1 MKKRLKVLL
10 ITLVVLAFMS
20 PNAWA
25 AETTASFVYRNIIV
39 LIPDGCAQS
48 VLTAAR
54 WYKKYAQEDD
64 EPLALDTMGTTGMV
78 KTYMA
83 NSVITGSA
91 AATTAFATGYKT
103 TVGFLSV
110 GPDPSKKPHLTGFD
124 SPIAPYAPIQSV
136 LEGAKKKEKAVGLIS
151 TSRITHAT
159 PAAYGCH
166 IDDREKENEIM
177 EHLVYQDIDVVF
189 GGGKRHLLPK
199 DKGGKRTD
207 GEDLLQVLLDRRY
220 RFVETAAEMG
230 AVKKGK
236 VWGLFSKSHMEA
248 DIDRAE
254 FAPEQPSLA
263 EMTEKAID
271 LLSQNEEGF
280 FLMVEGSQIDWAGH
294 ANDPIYMITDFLAF
308 DAAVKK
314 TMEYA
319 DKNHDTLILVFPDH
333 NAGALSI
340 GNKKSDFP
348 PEYTSIKVE
357 DLIYPLK
364 GMKITSFGLTKKLGS
379 VAKAT
384 VPSVKWAFGQ
394 WWGLEITDEDANTIL
409 SFPPRKGLFD
419 AYPISEFISN
429 HYTVFGWTTHG
440 HTGEDVPLWSYGP
453 NRPVGLFDNTELA
466 AIVASGFDFELVG
479 TGMWEEYPE
488 SVLDTTDMNANPVA
502 TINGAQFPVNK
513 DINNENGVVTDM
525 LGITVYA
532 PANGKVYIPKY

>member
-1 MKKRLKVLL
+1 MKRVLKG
-10 ITLVVLAFMS
+10 TLVVLVALAFMTPHVWASETKS
-20 PNAWA
+20 PLH
-25 AETTASFVYRNIIV
+25 YRNIIV

-48 VLTAAR
+48 VQTAAR
-54 WYKKYAQEDD
+54 WYKKYAQNDD
-64 EPLALDTMGTTGMV
+64 DPLALDIMGTTGMI

-83 NSVITGSA
+83 HSVITGSA
-91 AATTAFATGYKT
+91 AAATAFATGHKT

-110 GPDPSKKPHLTGFD
+110 GPDPAKKPNLTGFE

-136 LEGAKKKEKAVGLIS
+136 MEGAKKKGKTIGLIS

-166 IDDREKENEIM
+166 IDDRVKDNEIM
-177 EHLVYQDIDVVF
+177 EHLVYQDIDIVF

-199 DKGGKRTD
+199 EKGGKRTD
-207 GEDLLQVLLDRRY
+207 GEDLLQVLLDRGY
-220 RFVETAAEMG
+220 QFVETTAEMG

-236 VWGLFSKSHMEA
+236 VWGLFAKSHMEA

-263 EMTEKAID
+263 EMTEKAIE
-271 LLSQNEEGF
+271 LLSSSEKGF

-319 DKNHDTLILVFPDH
+319 DKNRDTLILVFPDH
-333 NAGALSI
+333 NTGALSI
-340 GNKKSDFP
+340 GNKKTDTSP
-348 PEYTSIKVE
+348 KYTSTKVE
-357 DLIYPLK
+357 DLIDPLR
-364 GMKITSFGLTKKLGS
+364 GMKITSTGLVKKLGP

-384 VPSVKWAFGQ
+384 IASVKSDFRQ
-394 WWGLEITDEDANTIL
+394 WWGLELTDEDANTIL
-409 SFPPRKGLFD
+409 SFPPRKGRFD
-419 AYPISEFISN
+419 SYPISEYISKQ
-429 HYTVFGWTTHG
+429 YTVFGWTTHG

-466 AIVASGFDFELVG
+466 GIVASGFDFELVG
-479 TGMWEEYPE
+479 SDMWDEYPE

-502 TINGAQFPVNK
+502 TIDGAQYPVNK
-513 DINNENGVVTDM
+513 DIKTENGVVTDM
-525 LGITVYA
+525 LGITVHA
-532 PANGKVYIPKY
+532 PESGKVYIPKY